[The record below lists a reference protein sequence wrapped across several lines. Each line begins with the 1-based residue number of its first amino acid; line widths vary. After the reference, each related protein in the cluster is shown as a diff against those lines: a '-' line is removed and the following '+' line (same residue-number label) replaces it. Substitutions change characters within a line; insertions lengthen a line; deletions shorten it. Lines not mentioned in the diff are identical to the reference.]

1 MFKKCLDKYS
11 GGPETIPNLK
21 EDMLNL
27 IQEKK
32 IDVEGFVNFYEL
44 VEKNTGD
51 SCLHSA
57 TKGNY
62 YELVRYFIL
71 KGSNINKQNLDGDTP
86 MHLAAR
92 NKNMKI
98 IKLLL
103 DYKAKLDIPNKDGE
117 IAFDFFSFDM
127 KKKFGLETKLII
139 NPIKGR

>member
-1 MFKKCLDKYS
+1 
-11 GGPETIPNLK
+11 
-21 EDMLNL
+21 MLNL

>member
-1 MFKKCLDKYS
+1 M
-11 GGPETIPNLK
+11 
-21 EDMLNL
+21 
-27 IQEKK
+27 
-32 IDVEGFVNFYEL
+32 
-44 VEKNTGD
+44 
-51 SCLHSA
+51 HSA